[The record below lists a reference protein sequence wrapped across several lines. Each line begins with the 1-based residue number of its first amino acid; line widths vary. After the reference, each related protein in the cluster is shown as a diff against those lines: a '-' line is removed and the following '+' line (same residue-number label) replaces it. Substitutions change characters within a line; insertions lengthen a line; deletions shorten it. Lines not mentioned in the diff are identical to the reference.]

1 MNKAILLTSATIF
14 GIAGGYLPF
23 FWGDT
28 NLLGGWSILTG
39 TIGGIVGIVV
49 AIFILRRI
57 D

>member
-39 TIGGIVGIVV
+39 TIGGIVGIIV